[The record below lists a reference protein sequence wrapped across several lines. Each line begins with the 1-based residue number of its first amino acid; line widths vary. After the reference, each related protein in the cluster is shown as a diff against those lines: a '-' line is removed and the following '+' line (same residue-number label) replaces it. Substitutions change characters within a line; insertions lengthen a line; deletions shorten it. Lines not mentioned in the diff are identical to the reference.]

1 MIKQQI
7 ERDLKAAMLGGDKK
21 KAETLRVIKSA
32 LLYEEVSLNSRDI
45 GISDEQAQKVLAR
58 EAKKRAEA
66 AELYAKAGEEER
78 AQAELTEKAV
88 IDNYLPAQLSEADV
102 RAVVNE
108 ELSKLDSPGLSN
120 MGQVIGAA
128 RGRLGAQ
135 ADGSLIARLVKEALK

>member
-1 MIKQQI
+1 VIKQQI